1 MLSQK
6 GDIFLSTLQLLQK
19 VKKHIGAI
27 NQSEKRGKGELRIA
41 TRTSP
46 KMHLVCAPT
55 PPPPTQ
61 FNFSWDGCNNGR
73 NEKRRLCK
81 IGGGWGG
88 GGVNKV
94 YYGICANGELIVIAH
109 LSGTSLLSADMYIPG
124 STVITIPGCS
134 PRPLLTK
141 CVS

>member
-1 MLSQK
+1 MKNEGYAKL
-6 GDIFLSTLQLLQK
+6 
-19 VKKHIGAI
+19 
-27 NQSEKRGKGELRIA
+27 GKG
-41 TRTSP
+41 
-46 KMHLVCAPT
+46 
-55 PPPPTQ
+55 
-61 FNFSWDGCNNGR
+61 G
-73 NEKRRLCK
+73 
-81 IGGGWGG
+81 GG

-94 YYGICANGELIVIAH
+94 YLGIRASGKLIVIAH